1 MAFFFFFNDEWKVIR
16 IPKSLKTDIEGF
28 GFLTNLYYEIKGNKK
43 VVLDFSE
50 CTWLEANLCAIL
62 GSIVHIYKNQ
72 KVQFKIEN
80 IDNQSFLKNTFE
92 NNGFLNLFEKR
103 GNLPIDKRHS
113 GIPFS
118 IYDMKNENEFED
130 YIYKY
135 ILSASK
141 IPEMSEG
148 AKRKIFRSIFELFQN
163 SVMHSGAEE
172 LYVCGQYYTNKGRMA
187 LTMVEYGNTFK
198 QNVSNHSPN
207 YINYSGVD
215 CLNWAVKSG
224 NTTKSKTEAGGLGLD
239 IIREFLKLNQGK
251 LQINSADGYWEEKK
265 GAIFV
270 SECEYD
276 FPGSI
281 VNIEF
286 NLRDKN
292 SYITKEELNI
302 SDIL

>member
-1 MAFFFFFNDEWKVIR
+1 MALFTFWQGEWKKIQ

-28 GFLTNLYYEIKGNKK
+28 GFLTNLYHEIKGNKK
-43 VVLDFSE
+43 IIFDFSNCE
-50 CTWLEANLCAIL
+50 WLEANLCAIL
-62 GSIVHIYKNQ
+62 GSIVLIYQKQ

-80 IDNQSFLKNTFE
+80 IEKQSFLQNTFE
-92 NNGFLNLFEKR
+92 NNGFLKLFDNTITNLNK
-103 GNLPIDKRHS
+103 KHS

-118 IYDMKNENEFED
+118 KYDMKNENEFEN

-163 SVMHSGAEE
+163 SVMHSGASE
-172 LYVCGQYYTNKGRMA
+172 LYVCGQYYTAKARMA
-187 LTMVEYGNTFK
+187 LTMVEYGKTFK
-198 QNVSNHSPN
+198 HNVTNHLSIYN
-207 YINYSGVD
+207 NFSGAE
-215 CLNWAVKSG
+215 CLKWAVQSG

-265 GAIFV
+265 GIIFV
-270 SECEYD
+270 TDCEYT

-292 SYITKEELNI
+292 SYITHEEFNI